1 MVKKQTKTENIHIF
15 TDADIAR
22 MVDRVLASRDELYRD
37 FAWRNTSDPYQVL
50 VSEVML
56 QQTQTQRVVR
66 YFERWIEKFPTF
78 DALASAA
85 QVDVLES
92 WQGLGYNRRCLALYR
107 CAQMVSEKYHG
118 VCPSDEALLIELPGV
133 GSATAAGVRAF
144 AFNEPSA
151 YLETNVRAVVLHEL
165 WPEIE
170 GVSDKEVLAA
180 VQAAAREVE
189 HRGVDAR
196 VWNYALLDYGA
207 WLKKTMP
214 NPSRRS
220 KHHTKQ
226 STFEGSR
233 RQKRAALLREV
244 LDNPGQT
251 AAVYARSCKYD
262 VEVADDVLASLVSEG
277 FVCRESDGSYQ
288 IVH

>member
-1 MVKKQTKTENIHIF
+1 M
-15 TDADIAR
+15 
-22 MVDRVLASRDELYRD
+22 
-37 FAWRNTSDPYQVL
+37 
-50 VSEVML
+50 
-56 QQTQTQRVVR
+56 
-66 YFERWIEKFPTF
+66 
-78 DALASAA
+78 
-85 QVDVLES
+85 
-92 WQGLGYNRRCLALYR
+92 
-107 CAQMVSEKYHG
+107 
-118 VCPSDEALLIELPGV
+118 
-133 GSATAAGVRAF
+133 
-144 AFNEPSA
+144 
-151 YLETNVRAVVLHEL
+151 
-165 WPEIE
+165 
-170 GVSDKEVLAA
+170 LAA